1 MTMHIRVRQVG
12 ATRYYL
18 GRPASF
24 WLTVLAPRPATHKSR
39 CDPALVAERPQRAAQ
54 AASAA
59 K

>member
-39 CDPALVAERPQRAAQ
+39 CDPALVAERAAQ

>member
-1 MTMHIRVRQVG
+1 MTMHTRVRQVG